1 MTLAKTVQLLQQR
14 TTRKGAFSAFSV
26 EFSVRNRLAA
36 GANETCTRRL
46 RFLSSAR
53 PLPEDYPIDDH
64 QQQNPLPPASRFST
78 RRQPSPS
85 PPVRQNSTPAP
96 FPRKTAQETY
106 SIVEDKKQAITA
118 NVRSAAGIPT
128 PTDSVQENLNER
140 TSPTSIKYTGDTVIP
155 ITSVLDI
162 IKPQDDTPRGIWPV
176 FRLMVSVFF

>member
-1 MTLAKTVQLLQQR
+1 MTLAKTVLLLQRR
-14 TTRKGAFSAFSV
+14 TTRNGAFSASSV
-26 EFSVRNRLAA
+26 EFSIRNRLAA
-36 GANETCTRRL
+36 GAAETCSRRL

-53 PLPEDYPIDDH
+53 PLPEEYPVDDHH
-64 QQQNPLPPASRFST
+64 QQQSPPPPASRFST

-85 PPVRQNSTPAP
+85 PVRQNSTPAP

-106 SIVEDKKQAITA
+106 SIAEDKKQSFAA

-128 PTDSVQENLNER
+128 PTDSTQENLSER
-140 TSPTSIKYTGDTVIP
+140 MSPTSIKYTGDTVIP